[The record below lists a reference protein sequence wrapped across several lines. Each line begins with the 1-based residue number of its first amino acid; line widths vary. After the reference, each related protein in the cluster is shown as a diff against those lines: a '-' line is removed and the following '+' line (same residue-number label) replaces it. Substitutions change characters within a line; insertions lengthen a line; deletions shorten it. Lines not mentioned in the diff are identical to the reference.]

1 MGNETLSKETVGLL
15 IIDTQEKLF
24 PHVDHPCEL
33 LDKIL
38 MTIQGAKILGIPIIV
53 SEQNPNGLGRTIQ
66 PIQQLLGDQ
75 QVYHHKTSF
84 SCLKNE
90 ELLNVI
96 KSIHV
101 TQWILVGLEAHI
113 CVLQTAKDLLS
124 RGYQVAIL
132 NDAVSSR
139 SIYDFSTAIAEYRD
153 IGARVTSTETIL
165 FELIEDA
172 KDLKFKEI
180 SHLIKKQT
188 CQN

>member
-1 MGNETLSKETVGLL
+1 MGDLTLSREKAGLL
-15 IIDTQEKLF
+15 IIDIQEKLF
-24 PHVDHPCEL
+24 PHIDHPCEL
-33 LDKIL
+33 LDKVL
-38 MTIQGAKILGIPIIV
+38 MMVQGAKIIGLPIVV

-66 PIQQLLGDQ
+66 PIRQLMNDHQL
-75 QVYHHKTSF
+75 YHHKTSF

-90 ELLNVI
+90 ELLNI
-96 KSIHV
+96 ITSTPV

-113 CVLQTAKDLLS
+113 CVLQTAKDLI
-124 RGYQVAIL
+124 RHGFQVTIL

-180 SHLIKKQT
+180 SNLITKQT
-188 CQN
+188 C